1 MSDTPE
7 PPPSEAPRRGGLR
20 DLPTAA
26 FVTCFGLG
34 NAPFAPGIFG
44 TLGGVALAAL
54 AAFTWP
60 ELYLP
65 LVIAAVV
72 IVSLGCA
79 AAGGWA
85 ERTYGRKDP
94 GAFVADEV
102 AGYLVA
108 AAWVSAPGW
117 NHLLAAFVLFRV
129 FDIVKPPPAKRL
141 EKLPKGW
148 GIVVDDLVAGAYA
161 LVVLVVLRALF
172 PELLAS

>member
-1 MSDTPE
+1 MKK
-7 PPPSEAPRRGGLR
+7 LK
-20 DLPTAA
+20 DLGVAA

-34 NAPFAPGIFG
+34 TAPFAPGTFG

-65 LVIAAVV
+65 LVLGA
-72 IVSLGCA
+72 IVLVTLGCA
-79 AAGGWA
+79 ASGGWA
-85 ERTYGRKDP
+85 ERAYGRKDP

-108 AAWVSAPGW
+108 AAWISAPGW

-129 FDIVKPPPAKRL
+129 FDIVKPPPVRSF

-148 GIVVDDLVAGAYA
+148 GIVADDLVAGVYA
-161 LVVLVVLRALF
+161 LAVLAAVHAIF
-172 PELLAS
+172 PDFLAT

>member
-1 MSDTPE
+1 MKKL
-7 PPPSEAPRRGGLR
+7 A
-20 DLPTAA
+20 DLLVAA

-34 NAPFAPGIFG
+34 SAPFAPGTFG
-44 TLGGVALAAL
+44 TLGGVGLAAL
-54 AAFTWP
+54 YAFTWP

-65 LVIAAVV
+65 LVLASIVV
-72 IVSLGCA
+72 ISLGCA

-85 ERTYGRKDP
+85 ERRYGRKDP

-108 AAWVSAPGW
+108 AAWMSAPGW
-117 NHLLAAFVLFRV
+117 NHLLAAFVLFRI
-129 FDIVKPPPAKRL
+129 FDITKPPPAKRL

-161 LVVLVVLRALF
+161 LPILAVLYALLPDF
-172 PELLAS
+172 IAS